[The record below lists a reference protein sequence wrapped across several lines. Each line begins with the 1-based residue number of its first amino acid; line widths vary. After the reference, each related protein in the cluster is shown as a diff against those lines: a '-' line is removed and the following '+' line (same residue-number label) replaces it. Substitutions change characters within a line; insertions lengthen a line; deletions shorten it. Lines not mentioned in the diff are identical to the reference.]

1 MRVICI
7 NDFPT
12 GSSSPFTPAKY
23 EKNILITKGK
33 IYNVINI
40 DSWKQVGVFR
50 ILCDNGV
57 INGIAKERFMPLENH
72 RDILLNKLDIL

>member
-12 GSSSPFTPAKY
+12 GSTKY
-23 EKNILITKGK
+23 EKNNLITKGK

-40 DSWKQVGVFR
+40 DSWKQVGVYR

-57 INGIAKERFMPLENH
+57 INGIAKERFIPLENH
-72 RDILLNKLDIL
+72 RNIMLNKLDVL